1 MHKRADCNYLIIW
14 ENLGSCLSVAKM
26 IGPAFSEDDELLS
39 YLILRFTNI
48 HAGRM
53 MCSPN
58 LYQNTTLN
66 LLHLSSHLMS
76 SAH

>member
-1 MHKRADCNYLIIW
+1 
-14 ENLGSCLSVAKM
+14 M

-58 LYQNTTLN
+58 LYQNTALN
-66 LLHLSSHLMS
+66 LYTSPPTSCPVLTK
-76 SAH
+76 